1 LEFTGEKTKSNSKKK
16 IEQHFSYI
24 ITFLYCPHPKC
35 PRPEGRVILATT
47 KNIIKGEKV
56 WGRSHL

>member
-1 LEFTGEKTKSNSKKK
+1 MTMVCIHIQVSNPFLEFTGKKTKSNSKKK
-16 IEQHFSYI
+16 FEQHFSYI

-47 KNIIKGEKV
+47 K
-56 WGRSHL
+56 